1 MEYGG
6 EDVMAEER
14 MAGVEAVHKLL
25 ESAAPDVLRE
35 ILTEA
40 VTKLM
45 AVEVDALCGAGYGER
60 SAERVNARN
69 GYRARPWDTR
79 VGTID
84 LALPKLRQGTY
95 FPGWLLEPRRRA
107 ERALVAVVAES
118 YVLGVS
124 TRKVED
130 LVQTLGIARLSK
142 SQVSELAKSLD
153 TTVASFRER
162 PLDGGPYPYV
172 WLDAVA
178 LRCREGGRTVHVA
191 ALVAVGVNAEGKREV
206 LGLEVVTGEDG
217 AGWLAFVRGLVARG
231 LAGVQ
236 LAISDAHPG
245 LRQALAAT
253 LPGAAWQRCR
263 THFMR
268 NLLTKVP
275 KSAQGLVA
283 TLVRTI
289 FAQPDAELTRAQHA
303 RVVEQLEPRWPDAAR
318 LLAEAVE
325 DLLAFTAFP
334 KEHWRQIWSNNPQ
347 ERLNREL
354 KRRTDVVGIF
364 PNRDAVV
371 RLVGAV
377 LAEQHDEWIVV
388 RRYLT
393 VDGVLKPPPAALPA
407 PETEAKKKRAA

>member
-1 MEYGG
+1 
-6 EDVMAEER
+6 MAEER
-14 MAGVEAVHKLL
+14 MAGVEVLHKVL

-45 AVEVDALCGAGYGER
+45 AVEVEALCGAGYGER
-60 SAERVNARN
+60 SADRVNVRN
-69 GYRARPWDTR
+69 GYRPRAWDTR
-79 VGTID
+79 LGTID

-95 FPGWLLEPRRRA
+95 FPGWLLAPRRRA

-153 TTVASFRER
+153 ATVASFRER

-178 LRCREGGRTVHVA
+178 LRCREGGRSVHVA

-236 LAISDAHPG
+236 VAISDAHPG
-245 LRQALAAT
+245 LRAALAAT

-275 KSAQGLVA
+275 KSAQSLVA

-318 LLAEAVE
+318 LLADAVE

-377 LAEQHDEWIVV
+377 LAEQHDEWTVV

-393 VDGVLKPPPAALPA
+393 VDGLLKPAPVSLPA
-407 PETEAKKKRAA
+407 PDPKEAKSKRAA

>member
-1 MEYGG
+1 
-6 EDVMAEER
+6 MAEER
-14 MAGVEAVHKLL
+14 MAGVEVLHKVL

-69 GYRARPWDTR
+69 GYRGRPWDTR
-79 VGTID
+79 LGTID

-153 TTVASFRER
+153 ATVASFRER

-191 ALVAVGVNAEGKREV
+191 VLVAVGVNAEGKREV

-245 LRQALAAT
+245 LRAALAAT

-318 LLAEAVE
+318 LLADAVE

-377 LAEQHDEWIVV
+377 LAEQHDEWAVV

-393 VDGVLKPPPAALPA
+393 VDGLLKPAPVSLPA
-407 PETEAKKKRAA
+407 PDPKEPKSKRAA

>member
-1 MEYGG
+1 M
-6 EDVMAEER
+6 
-14 MAGVEAVHKLL
+14 
-25 ESAAPDVLRE
+25 
-35 ILTEA
+35 
-40 VTKLM
+40 
-45 AVEVDALCGAGYGER
+45 
-60 SAERVNARN
+60 
-69 GYRARPWDTR
+69 
-79 VGTID
+79 
-84 LALPKLRQGTY
+84 
-95 FPGWLLEPRRRA
+95 
-107 ERALVAVVAES
+107 AES

-153 TTVASFRER
+153 GMVASFRER
-162 PLDGGPYPYV
+162 PLDGGSYPYV

-206 LGLEVVTGEDG
+206 LGLEIVTG
-217 AGWLAFVRGLVARG
+217 
-231 LAGVQ
+231 
-236 LAISDAHPG
+236 
-245 LRQALAAT
+245 LRTALAAT

-275 KSAQGLVA
+275 KSAQSLVA
-283 TLVRTI
+283 TLVRAI

-318 LLAEAVE
+318 LLADAVE
-325 DLLAFTAFP
+325 DLLAFTGFP

-377 LAEQHDEWIVV
+377 LAEQNDEWAVV

-393 VDGVLKPPPAALPA
+393 VDGLLKPAPVSLPA
-407 PETEAKKKRAA
+407 PDPKETKSKRAA

>member
-1 MEYGG
+1 
-6 EDVMAEER
+6 MAEER
-14 MAGVEAVHKLL
+14 MAGVEALHKLL
-25 ESAAPDVLRE
+25 ETAAPDVLRE
-35 ILTEA
+35 ILSEA

-45 AVEVDALCGAGYGER
+45 SAEVDGLCGAGYGER
-60 SAERVNARN
+60 SPDRLTSRN

-79 VGTID
+79 LGTIE
-84 LALPKLRQGTY
+84 LAIPKLRQGSY
-95 FPGWLLEPRRRA
+95 FPTWLLEPRRRA

-130 LVQTLGIARLSK
+130 LVQALGIARLSK

-153 TTVASFRER
+153 ATVADFRGR

-172 WLDAVA
+172 WLDATMI
-178 LRCREGGRTVHVA
+178 RCRDDGRIVNVA
-191 ALVAVGVNAEGKREV
+191 VLLAVGVNADGKREI
-206 LGLEVVTGEDG
+206 LGLDVVTAEAG
-217 AGWLAFVRGLVARG
+217 AGWLAFLRGLVARG
-231 LAGVQ
+231 LRGVQ
-236 LAISDAHPG
+236 LAISDAHAG
-245 LRQALAAT
+245 LRDAIAAT
-253 LPGAAWQRCR
+253 VPGAGWQRCR

-275 KSAQGLVA
+275 KSAAGLVA
-283 TLVRTI
+283 TLVRMI

-303 RVVEQLEPRWPDAAR
+303 RVVEQLAVRWPAAAE
-318 LLAEAVE
+318 LLQTAEA
-325 DLLAFTAFP
+325 DLLAFTHFP

-364 PNRDAVV
+364 PNRDAIV

-377 LAEQHDEWIVV
+377 LAEQHDEWAVV
-388 RRYLT
+388 RRYMT
-393 VDGVLKPPPAALPA
+393 IESVPNPTPAPLPA
-407 PETEAKKKRAA
+407 PTTKETKPKRAA

>member
-1 MEYGG
+1 
-6 EDVMAEER
+6 MAEER
-14 MAGVEAVHKLL
+14 MAGVEALHKLL
-25 ESAAPDVLRE
+25 ETAAPDVLRE
-35 ILTEA
+35 ILADA

-45 AVEVDALCGAGYGER
+45 TVDVEGLCGAGYGER
-60 SAERVNARN
+60 SPARMNARN
-69 GYRARPWDTR
+69 GYRSRPWDTR
-79 VGTID
+79 LGTID
-84 LALPKLRQGTY
+84 LAIPKLRQGSY

-153 TTVASFRER
+153 ATVASFRER

-178 LRCREGGRTVHVA
+178 LRCRDGGRTVHVA
-191 ALVAVGVNAEGKREV
+191 VLVAVGVNAEGKREV
-206 LGLEVVTGEDG
+206 LGLEVVTREDG
-217 AGWLAFVRGLVARG
+217 AGWLAFLRSLVARG

-236 LAISDAHPG
+236 LAISDAHSG

-253 LPGAAWQRCR
+253 LPGAGWQRCR

-268 NLLTKVP
+268 NLLTTVP
-275 KSAQGLVA
+275 KSQQSLVA

-303 RVVEQLEPRWPDAAR
+303 RVVEQLAPRWPDAAR
-318 LLAEAVE
+318 LLTDAVD

-364 PNRDAVV
+364 PNRDAIV

-377 LAEQHDEWIVV
+377 LAEQHDEWAVV
-388 RRYLT
+388 RRYMT
-393 VDGVLKPPPAALPA
+393 VDGLLKPAPVPLPA
-407 PETEAKKKRAA
+407 PETKEAKSKRAA

>member
-1 MEYGG
+1 
-6 EDVMAEER
+6 MAEER

-79 VGTID
+79 LGTID

-142 SQVSELAKSLD
+142 SHVSELAKSLD
-153 TTVASFRER
+153 TLVASFRER
-162 PLDGGPYPYV
+162 PLDGGPYPYM

-275 KSAQGLVA
+275 KSAQSLVA

-289 FAQPDAELTRAQHA
+289 FAQPDTELTRAQHA
-303 RVVEQLEPRWPDAAR
+303 RVVEQLAPRWPDAAR
-318 LLAEAVE
+318 LLADAVE
-325 DLLAFTAFP
+325 DLLAFTTFP
-334 KEHWRQIWSNNPQ
+334 KEPWRQIWSNNPQ

-377 LAEQHDEWIVV
+377 LAEQHDEWAVV

-393 VDGVLKPPPAALPA
+393 VDGLLKPAPVSLPA
-407 PETEAKKKRAA
+407 PDPKETKSRRAA

>member
-1 MEYGG
+1 
-6 EDVMAEER
+6 MAEER
-14 MAGVEAVHKLL
+14 MAGVEALHKLL

-45 AVEVDALCGAGYGER
+45 GLEVDALCGAGYGER
-60 SAERVNARN
+60 STERVNARN

-79 VGTID
+79 LGTIE
-84 LALPKLRQGTY
+84 LALPKLRPGTY
-95 FPGWLLEPRRRA
+95 FTSWLLEPRRRA

-153 TTVASFRER
+153 TLVASFRER

-191 ALVAVGVNAEGKREV
+191 ALIAVGVNAEGKREV

-217 AGWLAFVRGLVARG
+217 AGWLAFVRGLIARS

-245 LRQALAAT
+245 LRQAVAAT

-275 KSAQGLVA
+275 KSAQSLVA

-303 RVVEQLEPRWPDAAR
+303 RVVEQLEPRWPEAAR
-318 LLAEAVE
+318 LLADGVE
-325 DLLAFTAFP
+325 DLLAFTALP

-377 LAEQHDEWIVV
+377 LAEQHDEWTVV

-393 VDGVLKPPPAALPA
+393 VDSVLKPTPAALPA
-407 PETEAKKKRAA
+407 PEPEGKKKRAA

>member
-1 MEYGG
+1 
-6 EDVMAEER
+6 MAEER
-14 MAGVEAVHKLL
+14 MAGVEALHKLL

-45 AVEVDALCGAGYGER
+45 GLEVDALCGAGYGER

-69 GYRARPWDTR
+69 GYRSRPWDTR
-79 VGTID
+79 LGTID

-153 TTVASFRER
+153 GMVASFRER

-178 LRCREGGRTVHVA
+178 LRCREGGRTVYVA
-191 ALVAVGVNAEGKREV
+191 ALIAVGVNAEGKREV
-206 LGLEVVTGEDG
+206 LGIEVVTGEDG

-231 LAGVQ
+231 LGGVQ

-245 LRQALAAT
+245 LRTALAAT

-318 LLAEAVE
+318 LLADAVE
-325 DLLAFTAFP
+325 DLLAFTASP

-377 LAEQHDEWIVV
+377 LAEQHDEWTVV

-393 VDGVLKPPPAALPA
+393 VDGLLKPMPVSLPA
-407 PETEAKKKRAA
+407 PDPKETKSKRAA